1 MPLNKSDIPG
11 AHNIVRRTY
20 PNGMT
25 VLVKENF
32 SSPSVVIDGLVRAG
46 AADDPIGKEGVSAF
60 TANMVM
66 RGTERRT
73 FAQIY
78 EEIEAVGATVDVS
91 SGINVTSF
99 GAKSLA
105 EDVPLI
111 ADILADVLQHPAF
124 VDSEM
129 EKQRGEVL
137 TDLQERANNT
147 RRMAGLTFRE
157 LLYPAD
163 HPYHRSVQG
172 YTETVLAITRDELVN
187 YYRSAYGANGLIVSI
202 VGAIKSAEA
211 LRIWEDNFGN
221 WIGAHAAR
229 DRGEPPS
236 APRLTERREKR
247 VDIPGKSQS
256 DLVLGFVGPA
266 RSAPDYL
273 DARMANS
280 ILGVFGLY
288 GRLGARVREKGGMAY
303 YSYSQLEGGLGPGA
317 WQAAAGVD
325 PANVDK
331 AIPLIQAEIKRMIET
346 KVTPTELKD
355 NKSYMIGSM
364 PIGLE
369 TNDGVAGIILD
380 MELYGLGLDYL
391 VNYPDRIRAINA
403 ASVQA
408 ATQKYLDAEN
418 FALAVAGPIGS

>member
-1 MPLNKSDIPG
+1 MPLNQADIPG
-11 AHNIVRRTY
+11 AHNIVRQIY

-32 SSPSVVIDGLVRAG
+32 SSPSVVIDGFVRAG
-46 AADDPIGKEGVSAF
+46 ATDDVLGKEGVSAF
-60 TANMVM
+60 TSHMVM
-66 RGTERRT
+66 RGTERRS

-78 EEIEAVGATVDVS
+78 EVIEAVGATVDVS

-99 GAKSLA
+99 SAKSLV
-105 EDVPLI
+105 EDLPLV

-124 VDSEM
+124 PEAEV
-129 EKQRGEVL
+129 EKERGEVL

-172 YTETVLAITRDELVN
+172 YPETVAAITRDELIN

-202 VGAIKSAEA
+202 VGAVKAEEA
-211 LRIWEDNFGN
+211 LRIWEDRFGN
-221 WIGAHAAR
+221 WIGAQV
-229 DRGEPPS
+229 DRGVPPS
-236 APRLTERREKR
+236 APRLIERREQR

-256 DLVLGFVGPA
+256 DLVLGFVGPT
-266 RSAPDYL
+266 RSASDYV

-288 GRLGARVREKGGMAY
+288 GRLGARVREKGGLAY

-317 WQAAAGVD
+317 WQVSAGVD

-331 AIPLIQAEIKRMIET
+331 TIPLIQSEIKRMIET

-369 TNDGVAGIILD
+369 TNDGVSGIILD

-391 VNYPDRIRAINA
+391 VNYPDRINAINA

-408 ATQKYLDAEN
+408 AAQKYLDAEN
-418 FALAVAGPIGS
+418 FALAVAGPINN

>member
-1 MPLNKSDIPG
+1 MPLDKESIPG
-11 AHNIVRRTY
+11 PHNIVRCTY
-20 PNGMT
+20 ANGMT

-32 SSPSVVIDGLVRAG
+32 SSPSVVIDGLMRAG
-46 AADDPIGKEGVSAF
+46 AADDPIGKEGVSSF
-60 TANMVM
+60 TAHLLM

-91 SGINVTSF
+91 SGISVTSF
-99 GAKSLA
+99 GAKALS
-105 EDVPLI
+105 EDLPLVV
-111 ADILADVLQHPAF
+111 DMLADVLQHPIF
-124 VDSEM
+124 PEVEM
-129 EKQRGEVL
+129 EKERGEIL

-157 LLYPAD
+157 LLYPEG
-163 HPYHRSVQG
+163 HPYKRSVTG
-172 YTETVLAITRDELVN
+172 YTETISALTRAELVD
-187 YYRSAYGANGLIVSI
+187 YYRSAYGAHGLLVTI
-202 VGAIKSAEA
+202 VGAVKAEDA
-211 LRIWEDNFGN
+211 LRIWEDHFGN
-221 WIGAHAAR
+221 WIGAKV
-229 DRGEPPS
+229 DRGPMPP
-236 APRLTERREKR
+236 APRLLERREKQ
-247 VDIPGKSQS
+247 VDLPGKSQS

-266 RSAPDYL
+266 RSEPDYL

-303 YSYSQLEGGLGPGA
+303 YAYSQLEGGLGPGA
-317 WQAAAGVD
+317 WQVIAGVD
-325 PANVDK
+325 PANV
-331 AIPLIQAEIKRMIET
+331 ARTVPLIQAEVKRLIDRN
-346 KVTPTELKD
+346 VTARELKD

-380 MELYGLGLDYL
+380 MELYDLGLDYL
-391 VNYPDRIRAINA
+391 LNYPDQINAINA

-408 ATQKYLDAEN
+408 AAQRYLDPEH
-418 FALAVAGPIGS
+418 FALAVAGPVGS

>member
-1 MPLNKSDIPG
+1 M
-11 AHNIVRRTY
+11 
-20 PNGMT
+20 
-25 VLVKENF
+25 
-32 SSPSVVIDGLVRAG
+32 
-46 AADDPIGKEGVSAF
+46 
-60 TANMVM
+60 
-66 RGTERRT
+66 
-73 FAQIY
+73 
-78 EEIEAVGATVDVS
+78 
-91 SGINVTSF
+91 
-99 GAKSLA
+99 
-105 EDVPLI
+105 
-111 ADILADVLQHPAF
+111 LADVLQQPAF
-124 VDSEM
+124 PAAEV
-129 EKQRGEVL
+129 EKERGEIL

-147 RRMAGLTFRE
+147 RRTAGLTFRE

-163 HPYHRSVQG
+163 HPYRRSVQG
-172 YTETVLAITRDELVN
+172 YTETVPAITRDELSS
-187 YYRSAYGANGLIVSI
+187 YYRSAYGAQGLIVAI
-202 VGAIKSAEA
+202 VGAVKAADA
-211 LRIWEDNFGN
+211 LRIWEDKFGA
-221 WIGAHAAR
+221 WTGAQV
-229 DRGEPPS
+229 DRGAPPA
-236 APRLTERREKR
+236 APRLTERRDRR

-266 RSAPDYL
+266 RSASDYL

-317 WQAAAGVD
+317 WQVIAGLD

-331 AIPLIQAEIKRMIET
+331 AVPLIQAEVKRMIET
-346 KVTPTELKD
+346 KVMARELKD

-391 VNYPDRIRAINA
+391 VSYPDRINAISA

-408 ATQKYLDAEN
+408 AAQKYLDAEN
-418 FALAVAGPIGS
+418 FALAVAGPVGS

>member
-11 AHNIVRRTY
+11 AHNIVRQAY
-20 PNGMT
+20 ANGMT

-91 SGINVTSF
+91 SGINVTPF

-105 EDVPLI
+105 EDLPLV

-129 EKQRGEVL
+129 EKQRGETL

-172 YTETVLAITRDELVN
+172 YTETIAAITRDELVN

-202 VGAIKSAEA
+202 VGAVKAADA
-211 LRIWEDNFGN
+211 LQIWEDKFGA
-221 WIGAHAAR
+221 WIGAQV
-229 DRGEPPS
+229 DRGSPPS
-236 APRLTERREKR
+236 APRLTERREQR

-317 WQAAAGVD
+317 WQAVAGVD

-391 VNYPDRIRAINA
+391 VNYPDRINAITA

-408 ATQKYLDAEN
+408 AAQKYLDAEN
-418 FALAVAGPIGS
+418 FALAVAGPIGG

>member
-1 MPLNKSDIPG
+1 MPLDKESIPG
-11 AHNIVRRTY
+11 PHNIVRKEY

-46 AADDPIGKEGVSAF
+46 AADDPIGKEGVSAL
-60 TANMVM
+60 TSHTLM
-66 RGTERRT
+66 RGTEQRT

-78 EEIEAVGATVDVS
+78 EAIEAVGATAHVS
-91 SGINVTSF
+91 SGINVTPF

-105 EDVPLI
+105 EDLPLVV
-111 ADILADVLQHPAF
+111 DILADVLQRPTFPDAE
-124 VDSEM
+124 V
-129 EKQRGEVL
+129 EKERGEVL

-157 LLYPAD
+157 LLYPPD

-172 YTETVLAITRDELVN
+172 YPETVSAITREELIH
-187 YYRSAYGANGLIVSI
+187 YHRSAYGAQGLIVAI
-202 VGAIKSAEA
+202 VGAVKADEA
-211 LRIWEDNFGN
+211 LRIWEDHFGA
-221 WIGAHAAR
+221 WVGAPVE
-229 DRGEPPS
+229 RGAPPA
-236 APRLTERREKR
+236 APRLSERREKG
-247 VDIPGKSQS
+247 VDIPGKFQS
-256 DLVLGFVGPA
+256 DLVLGFVGPS
-266 RSAPDYL
+266 RSASDYL

-288 GRLGARVREKGGMAY
+288 GRLGARVREKGGLAY

-317 WQAAAGVD
+317 WQVVAGVD

-331 AIPLIQAEIKRMIET
+331 TIPLIQAEIKRMIET
-346 KVTPTELKD
+346 RVTARELKD

-369 TNDGVAGIILD
+369 TNDGVASIILD

-391 VNYPDRIRAINA
+391 VNYPDRINAINA

-408 ATQKYLDAEN
+408 AAQQYLDVEN
-418 FALAVAGPIGS
+418 FALAVAGPNNS

>member
-1 MPLNKSDIPG
+1 MPLDKAAIPG
-11 AHNIVRRTY
+11 AHNIVRQTY

-32 SSPSVVIDGLVRAG
+32 SSPSVVIDGLLRAG

-60 TANMVM
+60 TSHMVM
-66 RGTERRT
+66 RGTEQRT

-105 EDVPLI
+105 EDLPLVV
-111 ADILADVLQHPAF
+111 DILADVLQHPTF
-124 VDSEM
+124 PDVEV
-129 EKQRGEVL
+129 EKERGELL

-163 HPYHRSVQG
+163 HPYRRSVQG
-172 YTETVLAITRDELVN
+172 YTETVAAITCDELFN
-187 YYRSAYGANGLIVSI
+187 YYRSAYGAKGLIVSI
-202 VGAIKSAEA
+202 VGAVKAAEA
-211 LRIWEDNFGN
+211 LRIWEDQFGN
-221 WIGAHAAR
+221 WIGAQV
-229 DRGEPPS
+229 DRGVPPS
-236 APRLTERREKR
+236 APRLTDRREKR

-256 DLVLGFVGPA
+256 DLVLGFVGPN

-317 WQAAAGVD
+317 WQVIAGVD
-325 PANVDK
+325 PVNVDK
-331 AIPLIQAEIKRMIET
+331 AIPLIQTEIKRMIET
-346 KVTPTELKD
+346 KVTARELKD

-380 MELYGLGLDYL
+380 EELYDLGLDYL
-391 VNYPDRIRAINA
+391 INYPDRINAINA
-403 ASVQA
+403 ASVQVA
-408 ATQKYLDAEN
+408 AQKYLDAEN
-418 FALAVAGPIGS
+418 FALAVAGPIG

>member
-1 MPLNKSDIPG
+1 MPLDKAAIPG
-11 AHNIVRRTY
+11 SHNIVRQTY

-46 AADDPIGKEGVSAF
+46 AADDPIGKEGISAL
-60 TANMVM
+60 TSHMVM

-105 EDVPLI
+105 EDLPLVI
-111 ADILADVLQHPAF
+111 DILADVLQHPTFPDAE
-124 VDSEM
+124 V
-129 EKQRGEVL
+129 EKERGEVL
-137 TDLQERANNT
+137 TNLQERANNT

-163 HPYHRSVQG
+163 HSYRRSVQG
-172 YTETVLAITRDELVN
+172 YTETVAAITCQELFN

-202 VGAIKSAEA
+202 VGAVKADEA
-211 LRIWEDNFGN
+211 LRIWEDQFGA
-221 WIGAHAAR
+221 WVGAQVV
-229 DRGEPPS
+229 RGLPPS

-256 DLVLGFVGPA
+256 DLILGVIGPN
-266 RSAPDYL
+266 RLAPDYL

-317 WQAAAGVD
+317 WQAVAGVD

-331 AIPLIQAEIKRMIET
+331 AIPLIQAEIKRMIES
-346 KVTPTELKD
+346 KVTTRELKD
-355 NKSYMIGSM
+355 NQSYMIGSM

-369 TNDGVAGIILD
+369 TNDGVAGILLD

-391 VNYPDRIRAINA
+391 INYPDRINAITA

-408 ATQKYLDAEN
+408 AAQKYLDAEN
-418 FALAVAGPIGS
+418 FALAVAGPVGG

>member
-1 MPLNKSDIPG
+1 MPLNKADIPG
-11 AHNIVRRTY
+11 SHNIVRQTY

-60 TANMVM
+60 TSHMVM
-66 RGTERRT
+66 RGTEHRT

-99 GAKSLA
+99 GGKSLA
-105 EDVPLI
+105 EDLPLV

-124 VDSEM
+124 PEPEM
-129 EKQRGEVL
+129 EKERGEVL

-147 RRMAGLTFRE
+147 RRMAGLTFRK
-157 LLYPAD
+157 LLYPTD

-172 YTETVLAITRDELVN
+172 YPETVAAIMRDELIN

-202 VGAIKSAEA
+202 VGAVKAADA
-211 LRIWEDNFGN
+211 LRIWEDKFGA
-221 WIGAHAAR
+221 WIGAQV
-229 DRGEPPS
+229 DRGVPPS
-236 APRLTERREKR
+236 APRLIERREKR

-256 DLVLGFVGPA
+256 DLALGFVGPA
-266 RSAPDYL
+266 RSAPDYP

-317 WQAAAGVD
+317 WQVIAGVD

-391 VNYPDRIRAINA
+391 VNYPDRINAITA

-408 ATQKYLDAEN
+408 AAQKYLDAEN
-418 FALAVAGPIGS
+418 FALAVAGPLGS

>member
-1 MPLNKSDIPG
+1 MPLDKTSIPNPD
-11 AHNIVRRTY
+11 NIVRREY
-20 PNGMT
+20 ANGMT

-32 SSPSVVIDGLVRAG
+32 SSPSVVIDGLLRAG
-46 AADDPIGKEGVSAF
+46 AADDPIGQEGLSSF
-60 TANMVM
+60 TAHMVM
-66 RGTERRT
+66 RGTARRS

-78 EEIEAVGATVDVS
+78 EEIEAVGATVDVG

-99 GAKSLA
+99 SAKSLA
-105 EDVPLI
+105 EDLPLTV
-111 ADILADVLQHPAF
+111 DILADVLQRATFPAT
-124 VDSEM
+124 EI
-129 EKQRGEVL
+129 EKERGEVL

-147 RRMAGLTFRE
+147 RRMAGLTFRS
-157 LLYPAD
+157 LLYPEG
-163 HPYHRSVQG
+163 HPYKRSVQG
-172 YTETVLAITRDELVN
+172 HTSTVSSFTRDELVN
-187 YYRSAYGANGLIVSI
+187 TYRTAYGTQGLLVTI
-202 VGAIKSAEA
+202 VGAVKAEEA
-211 LRIWEDNFGN
+211 LRIWEDQFGN
-221 WIGAHAAR
+221 WIGAR
-229 DRGEPPS
+229 VDRGAPPS
-236 APRLTERREKR
+236 APRVTDRREQR

-256 DLVLGFVGPA
+256 DLVLGFVGPT
-266 RSAPDYL
+266 RSAPDYV

-288 GRLGARVREKGGMAY
+288 GRLGARVREKGGLAY

-317 WQAAAGVD
+317 WQVSAGVD

-369 TNDGVAGIILD
+369 TNDGVAGILLD

-391 VNYPDRIRAINA
+391 VNYPDRINAINA

-408 ATQKYLDAEN
+408 AAQKYLDAEN
-418 FALAVAGPIGS
+418 FALAVAGPIGG

>member
-1 MPLNKSDIPG
+1 MPLDKESIPG
-11 AHNIVRRTY
+11 PHNIVRREY
-20 PNGMT
+20 ANGMT

-32 SSPSVVIDGLVRAG
+32 SSPSVVIDGLLRAG
-46 AADDPIGKEGVSAF
+46 AADDRAGQEGLSAF
-60 TANMVM
+60 TASCLM
-66 RGTERRT
+66 RGTARRS

-78 EEIEAVGATVDVS
+78 EEIEAVGAAVDVS
-91 SGINVTSF
+91 SGINVTPF
-99 GAKSLA
+99 GGKSLA
-105 EDVPLI
+105 EDLPLVV
-111 ADILADVLQHPAF
+111 DILADVLQQPVF
-124 VDSEM
+124 PKGEV
-129 EKQRGEVL
+129 EKERGEIL

-147 RRMAGLTFRE
+147 RRMASLTFRE

-163 HPYHRSVQG
+163 HAYRRSVQG
-172 YTETVLAITRDELVN
+172 YTETVSALTRDELMA
-187 YYRSAYGANGLIVSI
+187 YYRSAYGAQGLIVSI
-202 VGAIKSAEA
+202 VGAVKAADAFE
-211 LRIWEDNFGN
+211 IWEDHFAT
-221 WIGAHAAR
+221 WQGAR
-229 DRGEPPS
+229 VDRGLPPS
-236 APRLTERREKR
+236 APRLSERREKR

-256 DLVLGFVGPA
+256 DLMLGFVGPA

-280 ILGVFGLY
+280 ILGVFGLF
-288 GRLGARVREKGGMAY
+288 GRLGASVREKGGLAY

-317 WQAAAGVD
+317 WQVSAGVD

-331 AIPLIQAEIKRMIET
+331 TIPLIQAEIKRMLET
-346 KVTPTELKD
+346 KVTARELKD

-369 TNDGVAGIILD
+369 TNDGVASIILD

-391 VNYPDRIRAINA
+391 VHYPDRITAINA

-408 ATQKYLDAEN
+408 AVQKYLDAEN

>member
-11 AHNIVRRTY
+11 PYNIVRQTF

-46 AADDPIGKEGVSAF
+46 SADDPIGKEGVSAF
-60 TANMVM
+60 TASMVM

-105 EDVPLI
+105 EDLPLV

-124 VDSEM
+124 VESEM

-172 YTETVLAITRDELVN
+172 YTETVSAITRDELVN

-202 VGAIKSAEA
+202 VGAVKAADA
-211 LRIWEDNFGN
+211 LRIWEDKFGA
-221 WIGAHAAR
+221 WIGAQV
-229 DRGEPPS
+229 DRGLPPS
-236 APRLTERREKR
+236 APRLIKRRKKR

-266 RSAPDYL
+266 RSAPDYP

-317 WQAAAGVD
+317 WQAVAGVD

-391 VNYPDRIRAINA
+391 VNYPDRINAINA

-408 ATQKYLDAEN
+408 AAQKYLDAEN

>member
-1 MPLNKSDIPG
+1 
-11 AHNIVRRTY
+11 
-20 PNGMT
+20 
-25 VLVKENF
+25 
-32 SSPSVVIDGLVRAG
+32 VVIEGLVRAG
-46 AADDPIGKEGVSAF
+46 AADDPLGKEGVSAF
-60 TANMVM
+60 TSHMVM
-66 RGTERRT
+66 RGTEHRT

-78 EEIEAVGATVDVS
+78 EAIEAVSATVDVS
-91 SGINVTSF
+91 SGISITSF
-99 GAKSLA
+99 GAKALA
-105 EDVPLI
+105 EDLPLV
-111 ADILADVLQHPAF
+111 ADILADVLQHPVF
-124 VDSEM
+124 PESEM
-129 EKQRGEVL
+129 EKERGEVL

-163 HPYHRSVQG
+163 HPYRRSVQG
-172 YTETVLAITRDELVN
+172 YTETVSTITRGELIN
-187 YYRSAYGANGLIVSI
+187 YYRSAYGAQGSLVAI
-202 VGAIKSAEA
+202 VGAVKVDEA
-211 LRIWEDNFGN
+211 LRIWEEKFGA
-221 WIGAHAAR
+221 WIGAQV
-229 DRGEPPS
+229 DRGMPPS

-247 VDIPGKSQS
+247 VDLPGKSQS

-288 GRLGARVREKGGMAY
+288 GRLGARVRDKGGMAY

-369 TNDGVAGIILD
+369 TNDGVASIILD

-391 VNYPDRIRAINA
+391 VDYPKRINAINA

-408 ATQKYLDAEN
+408 AAQKYLDPEN
-418 FALAVAGPIGS
+418 FALAVAGPMGG

>member
-1 MPLNKSDIPG
+1 MPLDKAAMPG
-11 AHNIVRRTY
+11 THNIVRQTY
-20 PNGMT
+20 PNGMI

-32 SSPSVVIDGLVRAG
+32 SSPSVVIDGLIRAG
-46 AADDPIGKEGVSAF
+46 AADDPGGKEGVSAF
-60 TANMVM
+60 TSHTVM
-66 RGTERRT
+66 RGTEHRT

-105 EDVPLI
+105 EDLPLVV
-111 ADILADVLQHPAF
+111 DILADVLQHATFPDAE
-124 VDSEM
+124 V
-129 EKQRGEVL
+129 EKERGEVL

-157 LLYPAD
+157 LLYPAG
-163 HPYHRSVQG
+163 HPYRRSVQG
-172 YTETVLAITRDELVN
+172 YTETVAAITCDELLN
-187 YYRSAYGANGLIVSI
+187 YYRSAYGASGLIVSI
-202 VGAIKSAEA
+202 VGAVKAAEV
-211 LRIWEDNFGN
+211 LRIWEDRFGA
-221 WIGAHAAR
+221 WIGAQVG
-229 DRGEPPS
+229 RGLPPA

-247 VDIPGKSQS
+247 VDIPGKSQT

-346 KVTPTELKD
+346 RVTARELKD

-391 VNYPDRIRAINA
+391 LNYPDRINAINA

-408 ATQKYLDAEN
+408 AAQKYLDAEN
-418 FALAVAGPIGS
+418 YALAVAGPIGS

>member
-1 MPLNKSDIPG
+1 MPLDKAAIPG
-11 AHNIVRRTY
+11 SHNIVRQTY

-46 AADDPIGKEGVSAF
+46 AADDPIGKEGISAL
-60 TANMVM
+60 TSHMVM

-105 EDVPLI
+105 EDLPRVI
-111 ADILADVLQHPAF
+111 DILADVLQHPTFPDAE
-124 VDSEM
+124 V
-129 EKQRGEVL
+129 EKERGEVL
-137 TDLQERANNT
+137 TNLQERANNT

-163 HPYHRSVQG
+163 HPYRRSVQG
-172 YTETVLAITRDELVN
+172 YTETVAAITCQELFN

-202 VGAIKSAEA
+202 VGAVKADEA
-211 LRIWEDNFGN
+211 LRIWEDQFGA
-221 WIGAHAAR
+221 WVGAQVV
-229 DRGEPPS
+229 RGLPPS

-256 DLVLGFVGPA
+256 DLIVGVVGPN
-266 RSAPDYL
+266 RLAPDYL

-317 WQAAAGVD
+317 WQAVAGVD

-331 AIPLIQAEIKRMIET
+331 AIPLIQAEIKRMIES
-346 KVTPTELKD
+346 KVTARELKD
-355 NKSYMIGSM
+355 NQSYMIGSM

-391 VNYPDRIRAINA
+391 INYPDRINAITA
-403 ASVQA
+403 ASVQTA
-408 ATQKYLDAEN
+408 AQKYLDAEN
-418 FALAVAGPIGS
+418 FALAVAGPVGG

>member
-1 MPLNKSDIPG
+1 MPLDRSSIPNPD
-11 AHNIVRRTY
+11 NIVRRAY
-20 PNGMT
+20 ANGMT

-32 SSPSVVIDGLVRAG
+32 SSPSVVIDGLLRAG
-46 AADDPIGKEGVSAF
+46 AADDPIGKEGLSSF
-60 TANMVM
+60 TAHMVM
-66 RGTERRT
+66 RGTERRS

-78 EEIEAVGATVDVS
+78 EEIEAVGATVDVG
-91 SGINVTSF
+91 SGINVASF

-105 EDVPLI
+105 EDLPLTV
-111 ADILADVLQHPAF
+111 DILADVLQHATFPEA
-124 VDSEM
+124 EI
-129 EKQRGEVL
+129 EKERGEVL

-157 LLYPAD
+157 LLYPAG
-163 HPYHRSVQG
+163 HPYKRSVQG
-172 YTETVLAITRDELVN
+172 YPETVSSFARDELVN
-187 YYRSAYGANGLIVSI
+187 YYRTAYGAQGLMVTI
-202 VGAIKSAEA
+202 VGAVKAEEA
-211 LRIWEDNFGN
+211 LRIWEDQFGK
-221 WIGAHAAR
+221 WIGAQV
-229 DRGEPPS
+229 DRGAPPS
-236 APRLTERREKR
+236 APRVTDRREQR
-247 VDIPGKSQS
+247 IDIPGKSQS
-256 DLVLGFVGPA
+256 DLVLGFVGPT

-273 DARMANS
+273 DTRMANS

-288 GRLGARVREKGGMAY
+288 GRLGARVREKGGLAY

-317 WQAAAGVD
+317 WQVSAGVD

-369 TNDGVAGIILD
+369 TNDGVAGILLD

-391 VNYPDRIRAINA
+391 VNYPDRINAINA

-408 ATQKYLDAEN
+408 AAQKYLDSEN
-418 FALAVAGPIGS
+418 FALAVAGPLGS